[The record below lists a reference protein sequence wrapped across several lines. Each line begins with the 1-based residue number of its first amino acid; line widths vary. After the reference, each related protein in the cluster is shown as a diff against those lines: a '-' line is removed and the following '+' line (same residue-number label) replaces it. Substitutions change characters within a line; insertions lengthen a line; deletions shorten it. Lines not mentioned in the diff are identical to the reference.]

1 MGYIRLLSSD
11 SEKTKVL
18 IDNTFTY
25 LILRTKGEIKLLEV
39 ENLIDFL
46 QEKGRPVAE
55 EELNEIMRKAKEER
69 DQWLDWYRKN
79 LKKLKKGGKYDYG
92 KKGSIKAS

>member
-46 QEKGRPVAE
+46 QEKGKAVSE
-55 EELNEIMRKAKEER
+55 SELNEIMRKAKEER
-69 DQWLDWYRKN
+69 DQWLEWYRKN

-92 KKGSIKAS
+92 QKNSIKVS